1 MSALETLLEDFG
13 STSPP
18 VQGPATRTES
28 ASAEPAFREADLE
41 GKKLE
46 AFEKGYR
53 AGWDD
58 AVKAQSD
65 DRTRISSAFGQHLQ
79 DLSFTYHEA
88 YTQVMNAVTPL
99 LNEMVTSLMPALARE
114 TLGHHIVDQLKT
126 MSREIGQMEVVIAVA
141 PNRVE
146 AVTPLL
152 KQDFGFP
159 IRLMPDDTLAE
170 EQADIRFGD
179 TERQIDLS
187 DLIAS
192 VAEAVEGFAHD
203 NRRKMTHG

>member
-1 MSALETLLEDFG
+1 MTALEDLLEDFG
-13 STSPP
+13 SISPARGGAARAEAAP
-18 VQGPATRTES
+18 Q
-28 ASAEPAFREADLE
+28 EPAFSEADLE

-58 AVKAQSD
+58 AVKSQSD

-99 LNEMVTSLMPALARE
+99 LNEMVSALMPALARE
-114 TLGHHIVDQLKT
+114 TLGHHIVEQLQA

-141 PNRVE
+141 PTRVE
-146 AVTPLL
+146 AIGPLL
-152 KQDFGFP
+152 KSDFAFP
-159 IRLMPDDTLAE
+159 IQLVPDDTLAE
-170 EQADIRFGD
+170 EQADIRFGE

>member
-1 MSALETLLEDFG
+1 MSNLDSLLEDFG
-13 STSPP
+13 SAP
-18 VQGPATRTES
+18 VTRAVKKT
-28 ASAEPAFREADLE
+28 EPANPVMSEADIE

-65 DRTRISSAFGQHLQ
+65 DHTRISSAFGQHLQ

-99 LNEMVTSLMPALARE
+99 LNEMVASLLPAVARE
-114 TLGHHIVDQLKT
+114 TLGHHIVDHLQAK
-126 MSREIGQMEVVIAVA
+126 SREIGTMQVVVAVS
-141 PNRVE
+141 PE
-146 AVTPLL
+146 KLDSVTPLL
-152 KQDFGFP
+152 DRDFGFP
-159 IRLMPDDTLAE
+159 IDLISDETLNE
-170 EQADIRFGD
+170 EQADIRFGQ

-203 NRRKMTHG
+203 NRSKMKHG